1 MSNLSL
7 RFITTI
13 ILLPPFLFLLYANN
27 ISLYFLIFSFF
38 LISIYEIN
46 FLLKKKHYLFCYIIN
61 LNNIIFILFV

>member
-27 ISLYFLIFSFF
+27 ISLYFLIM
-38 LISIYEIN
+38 LQITP
-46 FLLKKKHYLFCYIIN
+46 
-61 LNNIIFILFV
+61 IFQGERQDIPYHF

>member
-7 RFITTI
+7 RFITAI

-46 FLLKKKHYLFCYIIN
+46 FLLKKTLF
-61 LNNIIFILFV
+61 IFLYY